1 MQPFFRNER
10 GFTWIELLLLVA
22 LIGIV
27 SALAMPKI
35 QMLREAAREAA
46 TKANI
51 AAIKSAISIYYGDHE
66 GIWPNTLDVNDK
78 TPGYGFGNYL
88 ESMPKV
94 KVTHPQDP
102 SKSPAGDEVV
112 YKAFSDAPNLAVPNT
127 EGKGWRYDGPKLGN
141 TGRIW
146 VNNSYLDSQGISYTT
161 YGNE

>member
-1 MQPFFRNER
+1 MRQRWGNER

-22 LIGIV
+22 LVGIL

-35 QMLREAAREAA
+35 QKLREAAREAA
-46 TKANI
+46 TQANI

-66 GIWPNTLDVNDK
+66 GIWPDTLDVNDK

-88 ESMPKV
+88 ENMPKV
-94 KVTHPQDP
+94 KATHPRDP

-112 YKAFSDAPNLAVPNT
+112 YKSFTDEPSLAAPDSF
-127 EGKGWRYDGPKLGN
+127 GRGWRYDGPKQGN

-146 VNNSYLDSQGISYTT
+146 VNSSCTDSRGVSYTT